1 MFIHDPI
8 RSKVSTADKM
18 FGVTTKTH
26 TGMVRLRAGN
36 QWLHWSGGFLTDNAS
51 WAWTGT
57 IDQARKARAVF
68 DAAAGCKV
76 VEA

>member
-1 MFIHDPI
+1 MFVHDPI
-8 RSKVSTADKM
+8 RSKISNADKM

-26 TGMVRLRAGN
+26 TGRVRLRAGN
-36 QWLHWSGGFLTDNAS
+36 QWLHWSCGFLTDNPKQ
-51 WAWTGT
+51 AWSGT
-57 IDQARKARAVF
+57 VDQARNCRAAF